1 MSLSDCVTKKIGQHF
16 ESPRKD
22 FGFRMPPQGFTIEGL
37 DIDGQKVDIRFDSGT
52 PLGLHF
58 WRFNLVIDI
67 LREAEGNFVMIGSR
81 IEPKKSDTI
90 EWWLYKKAIESGY
103 PAARLRT
110 AAFVCDILVLC
121 EVAEYD
127 LIRNEKTGRT
137 VQAIRSIEI
146 ST

>member
-1 MSLSDCVTKKIGQHF
+1 MSLSDCITIKIDQHY

-22 FGFRMPPQGFTIEGL
+22 LGFGRPPQGFTIKRL
-37 DIDGQKVDIRFDSGT
+37 DVDGQKVDIRFDSGT

-67 LREAEGNFVMIGSR
+67 LREAEGKFVMIGSR
-81 IEPKKSDTI
+81 IEPKKSNTI
-90 EWWLYKKAIESGY
+90 EWWLYQKAIESGY

-121 EVAEYD
+121 EVAEYG
-127 LIRNEKTGRT
+127 LIRNEKTGRY
-137 VQAIRSIEI
+137 VQAIRYIM
-146 ST
+146 